1 MLPGSSRVHQQI
13 PDFLVFFL
21 CTAVKEAAV
30 QRRHN
35 LYRDSIVLTN
45 SDPNLHMLGET
56 PHVDWATKFGGDELE
71 GAVNADSFEGGR
83 SGIGRRQVVS
93 MILLDEVPL
102 PYESVLEV
110 PGVELIPE
118 EDAEMFE
125 SQEEDQGDDEEDL
138 SPPEDPKS
146 PDSVTEIRGLINPV
160 VEMVVPVSEKN
171 QSDMTESTEP
181 ESTIGPNMVEDGVE
195 EDVTHVTTM
204 VETVPRKSLK
214 HRPSP
219 ETILHALVGNEKQ
232 EVDNGHREEAVIKNA
247 NKEVVREDAG
257 KRMTEISA
265 AESDF
270 ESSQMPPQSID
281 SSDSGFPSPTN
292 ERLDDGEPQPI
303 TKSLN
308 KEDTI
313 INPANMEVV
322 LV

>member
-1 MLPGSSRVHQQI
+1 MLPCGSRVHQQI
-13 PDFLVFFL
+13 PNIRVFFL
-21 CTAVKEAAV
+21 CTAVKEAAI

-45 SDPNLHMLGET
+45 SDPNLHMLGEA
-56 PHVDWATKFGGDELE
+56 PQVDWATKFGGDEE
-71 GAVNADSFEGGR
+71 GAVNADSHEGGR
-83 SGIGRRQVVS
+83 CGIGRRQVVS
-93 MILLDEVPL
+93 MILPDEVPL

-118 EDAEMFE
+118 EDAEMYE

-160 VEMVVPVSEKN
+160 VEMMVPVSEKN
-171 QSDMTESTEP
+171 ESDMTESTEP
-181 ESTIGPNMVEDGVE
+181 ESTTGPIMVEDGVE

-214 HRPSP
+214 QRPSP
-219 ETILHALVGNEKQ
+219 ETILNALVRNEKQ
-232 EVDNGHREEAVIKNA
+232 EGNNGHQEEALIKNA
-247 NKEVVREDAG
+247 SEEVVQEDVG
-257 KRMTEISA
+257 QRVTEISA

-270 ESSQMPPQSID
+270 ESSQMPPQSLD
-281 SSDSGFPSPTN
+281 SNDSGFPSPTN

-308 KEDTI
+308 KEDKI
-313 INPANMEVV
+313 INPANMEAV